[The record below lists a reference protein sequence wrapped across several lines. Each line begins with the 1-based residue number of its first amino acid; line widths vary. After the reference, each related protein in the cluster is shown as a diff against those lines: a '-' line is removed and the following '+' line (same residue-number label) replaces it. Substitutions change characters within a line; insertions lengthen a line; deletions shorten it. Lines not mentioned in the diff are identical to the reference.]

1 MDELLLFT
9 LTSPSLHFR
18 QTGSFL
24 QFTLTGSSLNP
35 DGRAPT
41 IYIDEP
47 FTALQTDG
55 LLLTTVYLTSSC
67 YSHGRAHTTV
77 YLMSS
82 SQQLYSTA
90 HADEPPSTVPK
101 DELHSPPTIDDLSRK
116 QDTQLKNQVNTRK
129 SDDEGH
135 RPNPTSPTY
144 SNHTVG
150 EPSQFKQNSIQN
162 FNNAV

>member
-9 LTSPSLHFR
+9 LTSS
-18 QTGSFL
+18 
-24 QFTLTGSSLNP
+24 
-35 DGRAPT
+35 
-41 IYIDEP
+41 Y
-47 FTALQTDG
+47 
-55 LLLTTVYLTSSC
+55 
-67 YSHGRAHTTV
+67 YSHGRALTTAYLTSSSQQLYLTSTYYLHGRVLTTV

-101 DELHSPPTIDDLSRK
+101 DELHSPPSIDDLSRK
-116 QDTQLKNQVNTRK
+116 QDTQLKNQDNTRK

-135 RPNPTSPTY
+135 RPNPTSPTS

-150 EPSQFKQNSIQN
+150 EPSQSKQNSIQY
-162 FNNAV
+162 FNDAI